1 MSDQAHERFFIEQ
14 VLRVL
19 CQPDG
24 ASRDELSQKDGM
36 TGAFVH
42 FMDEM
47 PGGFLIYRASQG
59 EEIIYANRSLL
70 RIFQCETMEEFRAH
84 TGNSFRGLV
93 HPDDLKAVEESIRSQ
108 VEASQHDFD

>member
-36 TGAFVH
+36 TGAFVQI
-42 FMDEM
+42 
-47 PGGFLIYRASQG
+47 G
-59 EEIIYANRSLL
+59 
-70 RIFQCETMEEFRAH
+70 RAH
-84 TGNSFRGLV
+84 V
-93 HPDDLKAVEESIRSQ
+93 
-108 VEASQHDFD
+108 